1 MTFTKSE
8 TCRQPESAHVG
19 EGGDDNDGDAST
31 TFMAELEGPTL
42 TAAAKREIPAA
53 AADKRRTN
61 EEMMGEREQFAPIGE
76 EEGGPRGVLGE

>member
-1 MTFTKSE
+1 
-8 TCRQPESAHVG
+8 
-19 EGGDDNDGDAST
+19 
-31 TFMAELEGPTL
+31 MAELEGPTL

-76 EEGGPRGVLGE
+76 EEEGGPRGVQGE